1 MGGQEWLTD
10 FLANKVKPRY
20 LFQSVAQPRF
30 IMDKTFIYNDEL
42 SFDENYEIWRK
53 LNRDERRHWG
63 MQQLGD
69 KEAFVK
75 FIQIWGDKRKG
86 FDDVY

>member
-20 LFQSVAQPRF
+20 LFQSVAQPKF
-30 IMDKTFIYNDEL
+30 IMDKAFIYNDEL
-42 SFDENYEIWRK
+42 SFDENFEIWSK
-53 LNRDERRHWG
+53 LNREERRHWG
-63 MQQLGD
+63 MQQRSD
-69 KEAFVK
+69 REQFVK
-75 FIQIWGDKRKG
+75 FIEIWGNKRKG